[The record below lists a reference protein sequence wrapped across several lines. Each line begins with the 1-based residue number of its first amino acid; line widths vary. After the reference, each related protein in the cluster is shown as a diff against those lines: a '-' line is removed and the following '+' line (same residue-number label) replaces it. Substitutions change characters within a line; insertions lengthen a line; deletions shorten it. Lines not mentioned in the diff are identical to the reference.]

1 MKKKILINIFKIIY
15 FILFKIEINEFNITQ
30 EIFYYFLF

>member
-1 MKKKILINIFKIIY
+1 MKNFNYINIFKIIY